1 VGEDA
6 RRTAAETAA
15 LRRQISFGKL
25 RVPLD
30 NVPACLYAINSKV
43 PKAVASMALLWLRF
57 ALGCYFIGLVYAF
70 VALTR
75 PSDLFSRIAL
85 HAASLGMVFHFVS
98 LVEIFL
104 TEQGV
109 WASVHNSESLLAFLS
124 MTFFMIV
131 YSIYKTTSPGV
142 VVFPI
147 VFFLTFVAAV
157 DQQPVLLTAFVKHRG
172 WLVAHII
179 LIFTGYAALVLSFGA
194 SLLYLLQE
202 RRLKAKKATSL
213 TSFLPAL
220 EVIDQIGYRSLLLGF
235 PFMTL
240 GLITGSIVAMSAYGR
255 VDFLDPKILLSVLM
269 WAVYMLMVFTRWNS
283 GWRGRRAAVLAT
295 FAFVAALAAWAANYF
310 STIHRFV
317 AS

>member
-1 VGEDA
+1 MGI
-6 RRTAAETAA
+6 TLT
-15 LRRQISFGKL
+15 QTYMS
-25 RVPLD
+25 
-30 NVPACLYAINSKV
+30 
-43 PKAVASMALLWLRF
+43 LLWLRF

-70 VALTR
+70 VALSRT
-75 PSDLFSRIAL
+75 SDLFARIAL

-98 LVEIFL
+98 LVEVFL
-104 TEQGV
+104 SGQFV
-109 WASVHNSESLLAFLS
+109 WASVHNGESLLAFIS
-124 MTFFMIV
+124 MTFFMV
-131 YSIYKTTSPGV
+131 IYAIYQTTSPGV
-142 VVFPI
+142 VVFPV

-157 DQQPVLLTAFVKHRG
+157 DQQPVLLTALVQRRG

-202 RRLKAKKATSL
+202 RRLKSKQPTSL
-213 TSFLPAL
+213 ISFLPAL

-240 GLITGSIVAMSAYGR
+240 GLITGSVVALTTYGR

-269 WAVYMLMVFTRWNS
+269 WAVYMIMVFTRWNS
-283 GWRGRRAAVLAT
+283 GWRGRRAAILAS

-310 STIHRFV
+310 STIHRF